1 MNRDKNINK
10 IATEKEW
17 DLIVIG
23 GGASGLGV
31 AVDACSRNLKVLLIE
46 EFDFSKGTSSR
57 STKLVHGG
65 VRYLKNGE
73 LSLVIEALKERGIM
87 LNNAPHLVRNMS
99 FIIPTYE
106 WWDTPFYGI
115 GLKVYDLMAGK
126 LGLGPSKFLSKK
138 ETIEKIPNVNQDE
151 LNGGIIYHDGQFDDA
166 RMAVSLAHTVE
177 EHGGSVVNYLK
188 WDSFIYENDQVSG
201 IKVTDQITQ
210 SSYALK
216 AKVVVNATGVFA
228 EKILR
233 ADEPKAELKI
243 KPSQGVHLVLDK
255 SFLKSENAIMV
266 PNTSDGRVLFAVPW
280 HDVVVVGTTDTE
292 VNKISIEPKATD
304 QEIDFILSNAEKY
317 MTRKPKRSDV
327 KSVFA
332 GLRPLISKEN
342 KSSKSLSRKHTIYKS
357 KRGVY
362 HLLGGKWTTYRK
374 MGEDVLDLIES
385 TGQLKLEPSKTEEL
399 RIFGYKSNVSWSD
412 PLHFYGSENEHVMSM
427 GSNKPLSPL
436 LPLTEAQIIYAIR
449 YEMAL
454 NIEDVLSRRT
464 RCLLLNAKECI
475 SIAPEVARIMRSEL
489 NAEEN
494 WEQEQIKLFL
504 DLAKNHHL

>member
-87 LNNAPHLVRNMS
+87 LNNAPHLARNMS
-99 FIIPTYE
+99 FIIPTYD

-166 RMAVSLAHTVE
+166 RMGISLARTVE
-177 EHGGSVVNYLK
+177 EHGGAVVNYLK
-188 WDSFIYENDQVSG
+188 WNSFIYENGQVSG
-201 IKVTDQITQ
+201 IKVTDQISQ
-210 SSYALK
+210 CSYALK

-228 EKILR
+228 EKIMR
-233 ADEPKAELKI
+233 ADEPKVELKI

-280 HDVVVVGTTDTE
+280 RDVVVVGTTDTE

-304 QEIDFILSNAEKY
+304 QEIDFILTNAEKY

-332 GLRPLISKEN
+332 GLRPLISREN

-357 KRGVY
+357 KKGVY

-374 MGEDVLDLIES
+374 MGKDVLDLIKS
-385 TGQLKLEPSKTEEL
+385 TGQLKLKPSKTEEL
-399 RIFGYKSNVSWSD
+399 RIFGYKSNVAWSD
-412 PLHFYGSENEHVMSM
+412 PLHFYGSEKEHVMSM

-454 NIEDVLSRRT
+454 NVEDVLSRRT

-475 SIAPEVARIMRSEL
+475 SITPEVARIMRSEL

-504 DLAKNHHL
+504 DLAKNYHL

>member
-138 ETIEKIPNVNQDE
+138 ETIKKIPNVNQDE

-166 RMAVSLAHTVE
+166 RMGISLARTVE
-177 EHGGSVVNYLK
+177 EHGGAVVNYLK
-188 WDSFIYENDQVSG
+188 WNSFIYENGQVSG
-201 IKVTDQITQ
+201 IKVTDQISQ
-210 SSYALK
+210 CSYALK

-228 EKILR
+228 EKIMR

-304 QEIDFILSNAEKY
+304 QEIDFILTNAEKY

-332 GLRPLISKEN
+332 GLRPLISREN

-357 KRGVY
+357 KKGVY

-374 MGEDVLDLIES
+374 MGKDVLDLIKS
-385 TGQLKLEPSKTEEL
+385 TGQLKLKPSNTEEL
-399 RIFGYKSNVSWSD
+399 RIFGYKSNVDWSD
-412 PLHFYGSENEHVMSM
+412 PLHFYGSEKEHVISM

-475 SIAPEVARIMRSEL
+475 SIAPTVARIMRSEL

-504 DLAKNHHL
+504 DLAKNYHL

>member
-87 LNNAPHLVRNMS
+87 LNNAPHLARNMS
-99 FIIPTYE
+99 FIIPTYD

-166 RMAVSLAHTVE
+166 RMGISLARTVE
-177 EHGGSVVNYLK
+177 EHGGAVVNYLK
-188 WDSFIYENDQVSG
+188 WNSFIYENGQVSG
-201 IKVTDQITQ
+201 IKVTDQISQ
-210 SSYALK
+210 CSYALK

-228 EKILR
+228 EKIMR
-233 ADEPKAELKI
+233 TDEPKVELKI

-327 KSVFA
+327 KSVFS
-332 GLRPLISKEN
+332 GLRPLISREN

-357 KRGVY
+357 KKGVY

-374 MGEDVLDLIES
+374 MGKDVLDLIES
-385 TGQLKLEPSKTEEL
+385 TGQLKLKPSKTEEL
-399 RIFGYKSNVSWSD
+399 KIFGYKSNVAWSD
-412 PLHFYGSENEHVMSM
+412 PLHFYGSEKEHVMSM

-504 DLAKNHHL
+504 DLAKNYHL

>member
-1 MNRDKNINK
+1 MNRDININK

-126 LGLGPSKFLSKK
+126 LGLGPSQFLSKK

-166 RMAVSLAHTVE
+166 RMGISLAHTVE
-177 EHGGSVVNYLK
+177 ELGGSVVNYLK
-188 WDSFIYENDQVSG
+188 WDSFIYENGQVSG

-228 EKILR
+228 EKIMR

-357 KRGVY
+357 KKGVY

-374 MGEDVLDLIES
+374 MGRDVLELIAS

-399 RIFGYKSNVSWSD
+399 RIFGYKNNVSWSD
-412 PLHFYGSENEHVMSM
+412 PLHFYGSEKEHVMSM

-454 NIEDVLSRRT
+454 NVEDVLSRRT

-504 DLAKNHHL
+504 DLAKNYHL

>member
-99 FIIPTYE
+99 FIIPTYD

-126 LGLGPSKFLSKK
+126 LGLGPSQFLSKK

-166 RMAVSLAHTVE
+166 RMGISLAHTVE
-177 EHGGSVVNYLK
+177 EHGGAVVNYIK
-188 WDSFIYENDQVSG
+188 WDSFIYENGQVSG

-228 EKILR
+228 EKIMR

-292 VNKISIEPKATD
+292 VNNISIEPKASD

-357 KRGVY
+357 KKGVY

-374 MGEDVLDLIES
+374 MGRDVLELIAS
-385 TGQLKLEPSKTEEL
+385 TGQLKFEPSKTEEL

-412 PLHFYGSENEHVMSM
+412 PLHFYGSEKEHVMSM

-454 NIEDVLSRRT
+454 NLEDVLSRRT

-475 SIAPEVARIMRSEL
+475 LIAPEVARIMRSEL

-504 DLAKNHHL
+504 DLAKNYHL

>member
-427 GSNKPLSPL
+427 GSNKALSPL

>member
-1 MNRDKNINK
+1 MNRDVNIKK
-10 IATEKEW
+10 IATEKQW

-31 AVDACSRNLKVLLIE
+31 ALDACSRNLKVLLIE
-46 EFDFSKGTSSR
+46 EFDFGKGTSSR

-99 FIIPTYE
+99 FIIPTYD

-126 LGLGPSKFLSKK
+126 LGLGPSQFLSKK

-166 RMAVSLAHTVE
+166 RMAISLAHTIE
-177 EHGGSVVNYLK
+177 KNGGTVINYLK
-188 WDSFIYENDQVSG
+188 WDSFIYEKNMVSG

-210 SSYALK
+210 ASYALK
-216 AKVVVNATGVFA
+216 AKIVVNATGVFA
-228 EKILR
+228 EKIMR
-233 ADEPKAELKI
+233 ADEPKVKLKI

-292 VNKISIEPKATD
+292 VNTISIEPKASD

-327 KSVFA
+327 KSVFT

-357 KRGVY
+357 QRGVY

-374 MGEDVLDLIES
+374 MGKDVLDLVES
-385 TGQLKLEPSKTEEL
+385 TESLPIEPSKTENL
-399 RIFGYKSNVSWSD
+399 KIFGYKRDTSWSD
-412 PLHFYGSENEHVMSM
+412 SFHFYGSEKDVVMSM
-427 GSNKPLSPL
+427 GSNKPLSDL
-436 LPLTEAQIIYAIR
+436 LPITESQIIYAIR
-449 YEMAL
+449 CEMAL
-454 NIEDVLSRRT
+454 SIEDVLSRRT
-464 RCLLLNAKECI
+464 RCLLINAKESI
-475 SIAPEVARIMRSEL
+475 SIAQEVARIMSSEL

-494 WEQEQIKLFL
+494 WEEEQIQLFL
-504 DLAKNHHL
+504 ALAKNYHL

>member
-99 FIIPTYE
+99 FIIPTYD

-151 LNGGIIYHDGQFDDA
+151 LNGGIIYHDGQFDDS
-166 RMAVSLAHTVE
+166 RMGISLARTVE
-177 EHGGSVVNYLK
+177 EHGGAVVNYLK
-188 WDSFIYENDQVSG
+188 WNSFIYENGQVSG
-201 IKVTDQITQ
+201 IKVTDQISQ
-210 SSYALK
+210 CSYALK

-228 EKILR
+228 EKIMR

-280 HDVVVVGTTDTE
+280 RDVVVVGTTDTE

-332 GLRPLISKEN
+332 GLRPLISREN

-357 KRGVY
+357 KKGVY

-374 MGEDVLDLIES
+374 MGKDVLDLIES
-385 TGQLKLEPSKTEEL
+385 KGQLKLEPSKTEEL
-399 RIFGYKSNVSWSD
+399 KIFGYKSNVAWSD
-412 PLHFYGSENEHVMSM
+412 PLHYYGSEKEHVMSM

-454 NIEDVLSRRT
+454 NVEDVLSRRT

-475 SIAPEVARIMRSEL
+475 SIAPKVARIMRSEL

-504 DLAKNHHL
+504 DLAKNYHL

>member
-99 FIIPTYE
+99 FIIPTYD

-126 LGLGPSKFLSKK
+126 LGLGPSQFLSKK

-166 RMAVSLAHTVE
+166 RMGISLAHTVE
-177 EHGGSVVNYLK
+177 EHGGAVVNYLK
-188 WDSFIYENDQVSG
+188 WDSFIYENGQVSG

-228 EKILR
+228 EKIMR

-292 VNKISIEPKATD
+292 VNNISIEPKASD

-357 KRGVY
+357 KKGVY

-374 MGEDVLDLIES
+374 MGRDVLELIAS
-385 TGQLKLEPSKTEEL
+385 TGQLKFEPSKTEEL

-412 PLHFYGSENEHVMSM
+412 PLHFYGSEKEHVMSM

-454 NIEDVLSRRT
+454 NLEDVLSRRT

-475 SIAPEVARIMRSEL
+475 LIAPEVARIMRSEL

-504 DLAKNHHL
+504 DLAKNYHL

>member
-1 MNRDKNINK
+1 MNRDININK

-31 AVDACSRNLKVLLIE
+31 AIDACSRNLKVLLIE
-46 EFDFSKGTSSR
+46 EFDFGKGTSSR

-99 FIIPTYE
+99 FIIPTYD

-126 LGLGPSKFLSKK
+126 LGLGPSQFLSKK

-166 RMAVSLAHTVE
+166 RMGISLAHTVE
-177 EHGGSVVNYLK
+177 EHGGAVVNYLK
-188 WDSFIYENDQVSG
+188 WDSFIYENGQVSG

-228 EKILR
+228 EKIMR

-292 VNKISIEPKATD
+292 VNNISIEPKASD

-357 KRGVY
+357 KKGVY

-374 MGEDVLDLIES
+374 MGRDVLELIAS
-385 TGQLKLEPSKTEEL
+385 TGQLKFEPSKTEEL

-412 PLHFYGSENEHVMSM
+412 PLHFYGSEKEHVMSM

-454 NIEDVLSRRT
+454 NLEDVLSRRT

-475 SIAPEVARIMRSEL
+475 LIAPEVARIMRSEL

-504 DLAKNHHL
+504 DLAKNYHL

>member
-99 FIIPTYE
+99 FIIPTYD

-166 RMAVSLAHTVE
+166 RMGISLARTVE
-177 EHGGSVVNYLK
+177 EHGGAVVNYLK
-188 WDSFIYENDQVSG
+188 WNSFIYENGQVSG
-201 IKVTDQITQ
+201 IKVTDQISQCST
-210 SSYALK
+210 
-216 AKVVVNATGVFA
+216 
-228 EKILR
+228 LR
-233 ADEPKAELKI
+233 
-243 KPSQGVHLVLDK
+243 
-255 SFLKSENAIMV
+255 
-266 PNTSDGRVLFAVPW
+266 
-280 HDVVVVGTTDTE
+280 
-292 VNKISIEPKATD
+292 
-304 QEIDFILSNAEKY
+304 
-317 MTRKPKRSDV
+317 
-327 KSVFA
+327 
-332 GLRPLISKEN
+332 
-342 KSSKSLSRKHTIYKS
+342 
-357 KRGVY
+357 
-362 HLLGGKWTTYRK
+362 
-374 MGEDVLDLIES
+374 
-385 TGQLKLEPSKTEEL
+385 
-399 RIFGYKSNVSWSD
+399 
-412 PLHFYGSENEHVMSM
+412 
-427 GSNKPLSPL
+427 
-436 LPLTEAQIIYAIR
+436 
-449 YEMAL
+449 
-454 NIEDVLSRRT
+454 
-464 RCLLLNAKECI
+464 
-475 SIAPEVARIMRSEL
+475 
-489 NAEEN
+489 
-494 WEQEQIKLFL
+494 
-504 DLAKNHHL
+504 

>member
-99 FIIPTYE
+99 FIIPTYD

-166 RMAVSLAHTVE
+166 RMGISLARTVE
-177 EHGGSVVNYLK
+177 EHGGAVVNYLK
-188 WDSFIYENDQVSG
+188 WNSFIYENGQVSG
-201 IKVTDQITQ
+201 IKVTDQISQ
-210 SSYALK
+210 CSYALK

-228 EKILR
+228 EKIMR

-280 HDVVVVGTTDTE
+280 RDVVVVGTTDTE

-332 GLRPLISKEN
+332 GLRPLISREN

-357 KRGVY
+357 KKGVY

-374 MGEDVLDLIES
+374 MGKDVLDLIES

-399 RIFGYKSNVSWSD
+399 KIFGYKSNVAWSD
-412 PLHFYGSENEHVMSM
+412 PLHYYGSEKEHVMSM

-454 NIEDVLSRRT
+454 NVEDVLSRRT

-475 SIAPEVARIMRSEL
+475 SIAPKVARIMRSEL

-504 DLAKNHHL
+504 DLAKNYHL

>member
-99 FIIPTYE
+99 FIIPTYD

-166 RMAVSLAHTVE
+166 RMGISLARTVE
-177 EHGGSVVNYLK
+177 EHGGAVVNYLK
-188 WDSFIYENDQVSG
+188 WNSFIYENGQVSG
-201 IKVTDQITQ
+201 IKVTDQISQ
-210 SSYALK
+210 CSYALK

-228 EKILR
+228 EKIMR

-280 HDVVVVGTTDTE
+280 RDVVVVGTTDTE

-332 GLRPLISKEN
+332 GLRPLISREN

-357 KRGVY
+357 KKGVY

-374 MGEDVLDLIES
+374 MGKDVLDLIES
-385 TGQLKLEPSKTEEL
+385 KGQLKLEPSKTEEL
-399 RIFGYKSNVSWSD
+399 KIFGYKSNVAWSD
-412 PLHFYGSENEHVMSM
+412 PLHYYGSEKEHVMSM

-454 NIEDVLSRRT
+454 NVEDVLSRRT

-475 SIAPEVARIMRSEL
+475 SIAPKVARIMRSEL

-504 DLAKNHHL
+504 DLAKNYHL

>member
-1 MNRDKNINK
+1 MNRDININK

-126 LGLGPSKFLSKK
+126 LGLGPSQFLSKK

-166 RMAVSLAHTVE
+166 RMGISLAHTVE
-177 EHGGSVVNYLK
+177 ELGGSVVNYLK
-188 WDSFIYENDQVSG
+188 WDSFIYENGQVSG

-216 AKVVVNATGVFA
+216 SKVVVNATGVFA
-228 EKILR
+228 EKIMR

-357 KRGVY
+357 KKGVY

-374 MGEDVLDLIES
+374 MGRDVLELIAS

-412 PLHFYGSENEHVMSM
+412 PLHFYGSEKEHVMSM

-504 DLAKNHHL
+504 DLAKNYHL

>member
-10 IATEKEW
+10 IAAEKEW

>member
-99 FIIPTYE
+99 FIIPTYD

-126 LGLGPSKFLSKK
+126 LGLGPSQFLSKK

-166 RMAVSLAHTVE
+166 RMGISLAHTVE
-177 EHGGSVVNYLK
+177 EHGGAVVNYLK
-188 WDSFIYENDQVSG
+188 WNSFIYENGQVSG
-201 IKVTDQITQ
+201 IKVTDQISQ
-210 SSYALK
+210 CSYALK

-228 EKILR
+228 EKIMR

-280 HDVVVVGTTDTE
+280 RDVVVVGTTDTE

-332 GLRPLISKEN
+332 GLRPLISREN

-357 KRGVY
+357 KKGVY

-374 MGEDVLDLIES
+374 MGKDVLDLIES
-385 TGQLKLEPSKTEEL
+385 KGQLKLEPSKTEEL
-399 RIFGYKSNVSWSD
+399 KIFGYKSNVAWSD
-412 PLHFYGSENEHVMSM
+412 PLHYYGSEKEHVMSM

-454 NIEDVLSRRT
+454 NVEDVLSRRT

-475 SIAPEVARIMRSEL
+475 SIAPKVARIMRSEL

-494 WEQEQIKLFL
+494 WEEEQIQLFL
-504 DLAKNHHL
+504 ALAKNYHL

>member
-1 MNRDKNINK
+1 MNRDININK

-166 RMAVSLAHTVE
+166 RMGISLAHTVE
-177 EHGGSVVNYLK
+177 EHGGAVVNYLK
-188 WDSFIYENDQVSG
+188 WDSFIYENGQVSG

-216 AKVVVNATGVFA
+216 SKVVVNATGVFA
-228 EKILR
+228 EKIMR

-357 KRGVY
+357 KKGVY

-412 PLHFYGSENEHVMSM
+412 PLHFYGSEKEHVMSM

-454 NIEDVLSRRT
+454 NVEDVLSRRT

-504 DLAKNHHL
+504 DLAKNYHL